1 MRDLVD
7 LSNNAHKFW
16 PENIANLERESSIIP
31 KLLETQEKFISLLK
45 IADSDPFSWKI
56 ALQTSTLSANIF
68 LKHLMV
74 LSDIGG
80 ERLKRIKPEMPAFF
94 PDHSIKFFWKEQERN
109 YTFKTLTERTNW
121 DNVALKVDG
130 NGLSSKTNLLPV
142 MEDVINLI
150 LFGSQ
155 AINGTLPAEIMEKC
169 TIGGLIGKDK
179 ELERFIKERYIWVSR
194 ITGGA
199 TSNSLGNIAQTYA
212 KDYLKAHLV
221 NWDFEQKRIP
231 GISQND
237 NRTLMAFD
245 FVAKTPN
252 NKYCAIEASFQV
264 TTNSVIERKSGQ
276 AKSRQEILHE
286 NNHKIAYIID
296 GAGNFERESALKAIC
311 QYSDCTVS
319 FKDEELDKLILFLKD
334 FEGGQ

>member
-1 MRDLVD
+1 MRKLEDLA
-7 LSNNAHKFW
+7 NNAYKFW

-31 KLLETQEKFISLLK
+31 KLLDTQEKFISLLK

-80 ERLKRIKPEMPAFF
+80 ERFKRLKKEMIGFF
-94 PDHSIKFFWKEQERN
+94 PD
-109 YTFKTLTERTNW
+109 YTIRFLWNEHEYTYCFQTLAKNRNW
-121 DNVALKVDG
+121 DNVSLKVDG
-130 NGLSSKTNLLPV
+130 NGLSHEAELLPV

-155 AINGTLPAEIMEKC
+155 AINGSLPAEIMEKC
-169 TIGGLIGKDK
+169 IIGGLIGKDE
-179 ELERFIKERYIWVSR
+179 ELERFVKQRYIWVSR

-199 TSNSLGNIAQTYA
+199 TSNSLGNIAQSYA
-212 KDYLKAHLV
+212 IDYLKVHLV

-231 GISQND
+231 EISQND

-245 FVAKTPN
+245 IVAKTPK
-252 NKYCAIEASFQV
+252 NKYCAIEVSFQV
-264 TTNSVIERKSGQ
+264 TTNSVIERKAGQ
-276 AKSRQEILHE
+276 AQSRQNILHK

-296 GAGNFERESALKAIC
+296 GAGNFERASALQTIC
-311 QYSDCTVS
+311 RYSDCTVS
-319 FKDEELDKLILFLKD
+319 FKDEELDKLILFLRD
-334 FEGGQ
+334 FEGE

>member
-1 MRDLVD
+1 MRKLEDLA
-7 LSNNAHKFW
+7 NNAYKFW
-16 PENIANLERESSIIP
+16 PENIAGPERESSIIP
-31 KLLETQEKFISLLK
+31 KLLDTQEKFISLLK

-80 ERLKRIKPEMPAFF
+80 EKFKRLRKEMIGFF
-94 PDHSIKFFWKEQERN
+94 PDYSIKFLWNERE
-109 YTFKTLTERTNW
+109 YTYCFQTLAKKRNW
-121 DNVALKVDG
+121 DNVTLKADG
-130 NGLSSKTNLLPV
+130 NGLSHETELLPV

-155 AINGTLPAEIMEKC
+155 AVNGTLPAEIMEKC
-169 TIGGLIGKDK
+169 IIGGLIGKDE
-179 ELERFIKERYIWVSR
+179 ELERFVRQRYILVSR
-194 ITGGA
+194 ITSGA
-199 TSNSLGNIAQTYA
+199 ASNSLGNIAQSYA
-212 KDYLKAHLV
+212 VNYLKTHLV

-231 GISQND
+231 KISQND

-245 FVAKTPN
+245 IVARTPE
-252 NKYCAIEASFQV
+252 NKYCAIEVSFQV
-264 TTNSVIERKSGQ
+264 TTNSVIERKAGQ
-276 AKSRQEILHE
+276 AQSRQNILHK

-296 GAGNFERESALKAIC
+296 GAGNFERASALRTIC
-311 QYSDCTVS
+311 RYSDCTVS

-334 FEGGQ
+334 FEGE